1 MGAGSELDITLT
13 ATPAGGSE
21 TIYALQVE
29 ELTVNIR
36 RSPLQA
42 AMPGA
47 DPVQVDMGFSDPS
60 ISIRGILP
68 IVAGGTSGAAARAI
82 IHKDLLEEIVT
93 GAYANT
99 ITLTIGAGSGAIST
113 SVYVGKIGDFSATLT
128 PGKEEI
134 YWTYRMTLLAQL
146 RD

>member
-1 MGAGSELDITLT
+1 MADLNVTLT
-13 ATPAGGSE
+13 ATPSGGSE

-29 ELTVNIR
+29 ELTVAIR

-42 AMPGA
+42 PMPGT

-60 ISIRGILP
+60 VSIRGILP
-68 IVAGGTSGAAARAI
+68 ITSGQTASDGTADRAV

-93 GAYANT
+93 GAYANNIT
-99 ITLTIGAGSGAIST
+99 ITIIAGAGASSNST
-113 SVYVGKIGDFSATLT
+113 YVGKIGDFSATLM

-134 YWTYRMTLLAQL
+134 YWSYRLTLLSQL